1 MAEDPSRSTTYAQ
14 ALKAPRIR
22 ESAARL
28 ADQARDG
35 GWTHEEYLA
44 AVLSR
49 EVAAREASGAAT
61 CASAPPGSRPARS
74 LEDFNFDH
82 QPGAQPRHDRAPGH
96 RRVPDQGPQ
105 RGPARPARHRQD
117 PPRHRLGHQGRPAGP
132 PGRCSPPPSTGS
144 PDSRPPTNAGRLPAE
159 LAKLRR
165 YGLLIVDEVGYIPFE
180 QDAANLFFQL
190 VSSRY
195 EHASLILT
203 SNLPFARWGDV
214 FGDQVVAAAMI
225 DRIVHHAEV
234 LTLKGSSYRLKHTG
248 STPCPAPDSPAR
260 HTRPTTTWPSLRR
273 AEPAHYS
280 TSVDTHLERTLGTEL
295 SHETISNI
303 TDAVLAEVN
312 AWQSRPLEPVYP
324 ILYLDALVVKVKES
338 HQVRNKAAHIAVGV
352 DTDGIKQCW
361 GSGCRPPRARS
372 SGRGCWPSSA
382 TAA

>member
-1 MAEDPSRSTTYAQ
+1 MTGARDTAGQIEYYAQ

-28 ADQARDG
+28 AEQARDA

-49 EVAAREASGAAT
+49 EVSAREASGAETRAR
-61 CASAPPGSRPARS
+61 AAGFPARKS

-82 QPGAQPRHDRAPGH
+82 QPGAETRHDRPPGH
-96 RRVPDQGPQ
+96 RRVPGQGLQ
-105 RGPARPARHRQD
+105 RGAARAARNRQNPSGDRIGAAGRPARAPR
-117 PPRHRLGHQGRPAGP
+117 PVRHRR
-132 PGRCSPPPSTGS
+132 RTGS
-144 PDSRPPTNAGRLPAE
+144 PGCRAAHQRGRLPAE

-225 DRIVHHAEV
+225 DRIVHHADV
-234 LTLKGSSYRLKHTG
+234 LTLKGSSYRLRNTPE
-248 STPCPAPDSPAR
+248 STPCPRQDRKTR
-260 HTRPTTTWPSLRR
+260 HNNHVNVAHFQPTKRLTFDQ
-273 AEPAHYS
+273 H
-280 TSVDTHLERTLGTEL
+280 
-295 SHETISNI
+295 
-303 TDAVLAEVN
+303 
-312 AWQSRPLEPVYP
+312 
-324 ILYLDALVVKVKES
+324 
-338 HQVRNKAAHIAVGV
+338 
-352 DTDGIKQCW
+352 
-361 GSGCRPPRARS
+361 
-372 SGRGCWPSSA
+372 
-382 TAA
+382 